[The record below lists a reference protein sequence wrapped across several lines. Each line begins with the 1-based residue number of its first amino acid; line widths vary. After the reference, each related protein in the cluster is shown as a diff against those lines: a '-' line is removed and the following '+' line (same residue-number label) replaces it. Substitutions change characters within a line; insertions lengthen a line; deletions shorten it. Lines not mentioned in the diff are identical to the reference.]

1 MNIDNY
7 NHKYYSLLPFE
18 QEIYISPKTCI
29 NKKQEKYLTLSVD
42 NFFSS
47 ILQEKNTWHI
57 GIIHVHLSVHRH
69 RWNSNKLHNSSHS
82 TILGER
88 KIYNILDL
96 LNRVAKNG
104 VTNQGFYGK
113 KNRIINKQ
121 YSGTCTN
128 NILCRSTMYI
138 KMMVLLTAIG
148 LGPKTE

>member
-1 MNIDNY
+1 M
-7 NHKYYSLLPFE
+7 
-18 QEIYISPKTCI
+18 YISAYTDI
-29 NKKQEKYLTLSVD
+29 DGIVISYTIVHTQH
-42 NFFSS
+42 
-47 ILQEKNTWHI
+47 NTW
-57 GIIHVHLSVHRH
+57 R
-69 RWNSNKLHNSSHS
+69 K
-82 TILGER
+82 

-104 VTNQGFYGK
+104 GTNQGFYGK